1 MSWSNSNAKKGGTT
15 HAEDPQEHH
24 QVPVHTAD
32 RAVPVGAQEV
42 KPTSNRPHNHRPYWR
57 R

>member
-24 QVPVHTAD
+24 QVPVHAGD